1 MDSKDKEYEKQF
13 FTIAMTI
20 AVSSPTAK
28 ALPREVRKEILSK
41 IRTDFAPSITDD
53 DWHQIALDINSVN
66 VEIVSKFKQDA
77 AKAEQGQEITPEL
90 EKMEKVMT
98 DHADEIPDE
107 SVPKEKKG
115 FLAKLKEARARTK
128 KE

>member
-41 IRTDFAPSITDD
+41 IRTDFAPSVTDD

-90 EKMEKVMT
+90 EKMEKVM
-98 DHADEIPDE
+98 
-107 SVPKEKKG
+107 
-115 FLAKLKEARARTK
+115 
-128 KE
+128 

>member
-1 MDSKDKEYEKQF
+1 
-13 FTIAMTI
+13 
-20 AVSSPTAK
+20 
-28 ALPREVRKEILSK
+28 
-41 IRTDFAPSITDD
+41 
-53 DWHQIALDINSVN
+53 
-66 VEIVSKFKQDA
+66 
-77 AKAEQGQEITPEL
+77 
-90 EKMEKVMT
+90 MEKVIT